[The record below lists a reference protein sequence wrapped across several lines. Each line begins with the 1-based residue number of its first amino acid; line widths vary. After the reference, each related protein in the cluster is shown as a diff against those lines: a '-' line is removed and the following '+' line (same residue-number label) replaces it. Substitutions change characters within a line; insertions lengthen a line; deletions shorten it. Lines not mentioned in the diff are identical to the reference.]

1 MYLDCSHSCEQTSM
15 LTHSNEDETVGALG
29 LLLLLVAFV
38 VWLSHL
44 TRGVIWITQGSL
56 ALFIGLVGGGIS
68 WIVYEG
74 FLHQHVPQALVAFNY
89 EIYMDLLLPI
99 IIYQMGFSTK
109 KHSMFS
115 NLGALMTL
123 GVFGTILS
131 AILISIAS
139 YYLLIV
145 FGLDD
150 ERLVPNSLALG
161 IILSSTDSVAALQA
175 INKDLQP
182 QLHALTFGEGVF
194 NDATAIV
201 LLRSIQNINSL
212 AQMDGETMT
221 IIMLSFVKLLVLSLL
236 LGFGMGLLTAFV
248 LKQSFSSHNTHSTD
262 REVSILVLLGLS
274 SYLIAER
281 LGLSGVFSVFFC
293 GLTQSHYAWYNLSAS
308 AKVVSIYLAR
318 VMSFVAEIMLF
329 LFCGLDLYGSWDAMG
344 VTKASVMDKI
354 LIITGFLT
362 VFLILV
368 RFMVT
373 LPLIKLI
380 HTWRAEKIHHVES
393 YMLCLAGCAR
403 GAVTLALS
411 MNHFLDGNHEVHK
424 NERILSAACIFVSI
438 VSTMGLGSIIP
449 LVFEQWQESIGLN
462 AAKGDGHSMT
472 GRLSRVTT
480 MNTVALPD
488 ISNMHKTLDVRKLW
502 TYVDRK
508 YIQPCFGGRVMITD
522 EEHPPSPGR
531 WRGVHSTL
539 RIMQQ
544 DMLNRN
550 TNRNHAAT
558 TMTPSPFVSR
568 VAEEEEEERGADLHA
583 AEQLSSVSSEILMS
597 DAGAEQHIDLLE
609 PLFSMLGERQASKQA
624 EIRIDSLLGRALEE
638 DNA

>member
-1 MYLDCSHSCEQTSM
+1 
-15 LTHSNEDETVGALG
+15 
-29 LLLLLVAFV
+29 
-38 VWLSHL
+38 
-44 TRGVIWITQGSL
+44 
-56 ALFIGLVGGGIS
+56 
-68 WIVYEG
+68 
-74 FLHQHVPQALVAFNY
+74 
-89 EIYMDLLLPI
+89 
-99 IIYQMGFSTK
+99 
-109 KHSMFS
+109 
-115 NLGALMTL
+115 
-123 GVFGTILS
+123 
-131 AILISIAS
+131 
-139 YYLLIV
+139 
-145 FGLDD
+145 
-150 ERLVPNSLALG
+150 LVPNSLALG

-175 INKDLQP
+175 INKDMQP

-201 LLRSIQNINSL
+201 LLRSIQNIHSF

-221 IIMLSFVKLLVLSLL
+221 IIMFSFVKLLVLSLL

-262 REVSILVLLGLS
+262 REVSILFLLGLS

-308 AKVVSIYLAR
+308 AKVVSIYLSR

-373 LPLIKLI
+373 LPLIRLI
-380 HTWRAEKIHHVES
+380 HTWRPEKIHHVES

-411 MNHFLDGNHEVHK
+411 MNHFLGGNHEVHK
-424 NERILSAACIFVSI
+424 NERILSAACIFITI

-449 LVFEQWQESIGLN
+449 LVFEQWQESIGVSN
-462 AAKGDGHSMT
+462 AAKGDGHALT

-488 ISNMHKTLDVRKLW
+488 ISNIHNTLDVRKLW

-508 YIQPCFGGRVMITD
+508 YIQPCFGGRVTITD

-550 TNRNHAAT
+550 TDRNHAAA

-568 VAEEEEEERGADLHA
+568 VAEEGTDLHA
-583 AEQLSSVSSEILMS
+583 AEQLSSVSSEILTS
-597 DAGAEQHIDLLE
+597 DAAGEQHIDLLE

>member
-1 MYLDCSHSCEQTSM
+1 M
-15 LTHSNEDETVGALG
+15 LTHSYEDDTVGALG

-44 TRGVIWITQGSL
+44 TRSVIWVTQGSL
-56 ALFIGLVGGGIS
+56 ALFIGLVAGGIS
-68 WIVYEG
+68 WVVYEG
-74 FLHQHVPQALVAFNY
+74 FLHRHVPQALVAFNY

-123 GVFGTILS
+123 GVLGTILS
-131 AILISIAS
+131 AILISTAS

-145 FGLDD
+145 LGLD
-150 ERLVPNSLALG
+150 EEGLVPNSLALG

-175 INKDLQP
+175 INKDMQP

-201 LLRSIQNINSL
+201 LLRSIQNIHSF

-221 IIMLSFVKLLVLSLL
+221 IIMFSFVKLLVLSLL

-262 REVSILVLLGLS
+262 REVSILFLLGLS

-308 AKVVSIYLAR
+308 AKVVSIYLSR

-373 LPLIKLI
+373 LPLIRLI
-380 HTWRAEKIHHVES
+380 HTWRPEKIHHVES

-411 MNHFLDGNHEVHK
+411 MNHFLGGNHEVHK
-424 NERILSAACIFVSI
+424 NERILSAACIFITI

-449 LVFEQWQESIGLN
+449 LVFEQWQESIGVSN
-462 AAKGDGHSMT
+462 AAKGDGHALT

-488 ISNMHKTLDVRKLW
+488 ISNIHNTLDVRKLW

-508 YIQPCFGGRVMITD
+508 YIQPCFGGRVTITD

-550 TNRNHAAT
+550 TDRNHHAT
-558 TMTPSPFVSR
+558 VTMTPSPFVSR
-568 VAEEEEEERGADLHA
+568 VAEDGTDLHA
-583 AEQLSSVSSEILMS
+583 AEQLSSVSSEILTS
-597 DAGAEQHIDLLE
+597 DAAGEQHIDLLE